1 MISGFIAKKGKMT
14 STYNEKGE
22 KIVVTTLIANPVT
35 VTQIKDLKVD
45 GYSSI
50 QVAYGKAKKLKK
62 PISEKIKKLNLSI
75 SPFGFKEFK
84 SVSEDIKI
92 GDNISAD
99 SVFNNQDIVNVTGK
113 IKGRGFTGV
122 IKRWGF
128 HRQPV
133 SGGQSD
139 RVRAPGSIGAQ
150 TPGKVVKGKKM
161 PGHYGNKN
169 KTISNL
175 KIASVDKEKNLI
187 FVNGS
192 IPGSIN
198 SWVIITHKK

>member
-14 STYNEKGE
+14 SIYNEKGE
-22 KIVVTTLIANPVT
+22 KLVITTLIANPLT
-35 VTQIKDLKVD
+35 VTQIKDLKRD

-50 QVAYGKAKKLKK
+50 QVAYGQSKKLKK
-62 PISEKIKKLNLSI
+62 PINGKIKKLKLSI
-75 SPFGFKEFK
+75 SPYGFKEFK
-84 SVSEDIKI
+84 AISEDIKI
-92 GDNISAD
+92 GDQISAD
-99 SVFNNQDIVNVTGK
+99 TVFNNQDIVNVTGK

-175 KIASVDKEKNLI
+175 KIISIDKEKNLI
-187 FVNGS
+187 FINGS
-192 IPGSIN
+192 VSGSLN
-198 SWVIITHKK
+198 SWVVIVHKK